1 MSFYSFARAAANFFL
16 TATYSIRYEGLENI
30 PDHGFIL
37 VCNHQSYLDPVLLGM
52 RLKKRQLIFMAKEE
66 LFQKPV
72 LGPIIR
78 KLGAFPVVRGKRDTS
93 AVDTA
98 IQTVKEGKML
108 ALFPEGTRSKTG
120 EPLRPKSGAVVIAA
134 RTGADIVPAAITFR
148 NNRRRFR
155 NRIVV
160 RYGGLIP
167 NEQLGLT
174 DAASPA
180 QIKQAS
186 RFVMDRI
193 IGLRETTW

>member
-1 MSFYSFARAAANFFL
+1 MSFYSFARAVANFFL
-16 TATYSIRYEGLENI
+16 TATYSIRYEGLEHI

-66 LFQKPV
+66 LFEKPV
-72 LGPIIR
+72 LGSIIR

-160 RYGGLIP
+160 RYGKLIP

-174 DAASPA
+174 DASSPA

-186 RFVMDRI
+186 RFVMDQI